1 MLCAH
6 QSPYIHRPY
15 TQTFT
20 PPEKQTP
27 LLGIEP
33 AAPPP
38 SWAPS
43 QDVIPLR
50 QSTTQ
55 NVFVKKLFREFT
67 AQMPHPHNG
76 RGVQYFLSSV
86 VYRVELWLTSHSED
100 PSIRFQI
107 LGVSFPD
114 LQTIS
119 FSIGSRYHTQWYLLG
134 EPSV

>member
-6 QSPYIHRPY
+6 QSPYTGRTHRPY

-50 QSTTQ
+50 QSTNPPPTSGNEC
-55 NVFVKKLFREFT
+55 NVSYVIIIARAGFTVWETYRRTYIILLLYFVQRHIAPRARLRLVWGSLTLAQLT
-67 AQMPHPHNG
+67 ANW
-76 RGVQYFLSSV
+76 VTYSSNWNQQEGCA
-86 VYRVELWLTSHSED
+86 Y
-100 PSIRFQI
+100 
-107 LGVSFPD
+107 
-114 LQTIS
+114 
-119 FSIGSRYHTQWYLLG
+119 
-134 EPSV
+134 